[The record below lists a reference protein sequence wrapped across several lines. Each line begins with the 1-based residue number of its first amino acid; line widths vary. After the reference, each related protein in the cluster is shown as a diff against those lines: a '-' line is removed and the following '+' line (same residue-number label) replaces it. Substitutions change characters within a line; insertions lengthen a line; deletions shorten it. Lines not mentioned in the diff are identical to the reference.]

1 VLPAEGARG
10 RRAPPGAAGGA
21 GALERPARRM
31 ARGLSSLAS
40 GERRP
45 AGAL

>member
-1 VLPAEGARG
+1 MGVLPAEGARG
-10 RRAPPGAAGGA
+10 RRAPPGARA
-21 GALERPARRM
+21 RWSVSARRM
-31 ARGLSSLAS
+31 ARGLRSLAS